1 MESMLWYH
9 RQALNHKTMKFL
21 ITFICFCIKQHYVV
35 SAWSQGG
42 ITITTRR
49 APILQQRNSDR
60 CRLFSTSSSRLSSSA
75 SNNNDDVVINSN
87 NGELE
92 RLKKE
97 EQRLSA
103 LLDSIRQQKLA
114 VLRSRPL
121 SIGIVGFG
129 RFGQFIAK
137 SFTKYG
143 HVVGTSRTDYTDVA
157 SEMGVKFVPTLES
170 FVLDENLDVIVLATS
185 IVSFKDTV
193 LEFVPLLEKKMQLS
207 KGATSCPLIVDV
219 ASVKEHPRNILLELL
234 PEECDILC
242 THPSKS
248 IIICIAFMM
257 AS

>member
-1 MESMLWYH
+1 
-9 RQALNHKTMKFL
+9 MKLL
-21 ITFICFCIKQHYVV
+21 ITFICIISIEIAKQHCVV

-42 ITITTRR
+42 STITSTR
-49 APILQQRNSDR
+49 ATIQHQRKSEP
-60 CRLFSTSSSRLSSSA
+60 TSSSLFSSTQ
-75 SNNNDDVVINSN
+75 SNDKDDITINSN

-97 EQRLSA
+97 EQRLSS

-129 RFGQFIAK
+129 RFGQFIAQ

-143 HVVGTSRTDYTDVA
+143 NVVGTSRTNYTDVA
-157 SEMGVKFVPTLES
+157 SEMGVKYSLTLES
-170 FVLDENLDVIVLATS
+170 FVLDEDLDVIVLATS
-185 IVSFKDTV
+185 IVSFRDTV
-193 LEFVPLLEKKMQLS
+193 LEIVPLLEKKMQL
-207 KGATSCPLIVDV
+207 KGAGSYPLIVDV
-219 ASVKEHPRNILLELL
+219 ASVKEHPRNILLDLL

-248 IIICIAFMM
+248 LIVLLLV
-257 AS
+257 